1 MYFLSSGGQK
11 PKFQVTG
18 ESRSLRRLWVRVFP
32 ASSSFRQPS
41 AVLSS
46 RPHRSKLCLCGRM
59 ASPVCAISSASL
71 RTRVVRFGARL
82 HHPGTSL
89 PLGFCG
95 LIPAA
100 EAFSTNQ
107 VMLAACRGRDA
118 HVSPGPAFSARHV
131 LGVSSQRVAH
141 GTSGARRVC
150 VSTVRLPP
158 PGGPGAKAEI
168 RPQTQAVP
176 GGLAPLAVS
185 GEGLSLGRAARPQG
199 LAVKGALFSVLC
211 PGVLGFSL
219 GSKSWLPTPQH
230 LTAVAPLLCGGVVYK
245 LPPPPRPSPSP
256 IQRW

>member
-1 MYFLSSGGQK
+1 
-11 PKFQVTG
+11 
-18 ESRSLRRLWVRVFP
+18 
-32 ASSSFRQPS
+32 
-41 AVLSS
+41 
-46 RPHRSKLCLCGRM
+46 M

-118 HVSPGPAFSARHV
+118 LVSPGPAFSARHV

-141 GTSGARRVC
+141 GTSGVRRVC

-185 GEGLSLGRAARPQG
+185 GEGPSLGRAARPQG

-245 LPPPPRPSPSP
+245 LPPPAPALPLPHSEVVRPAETPEAFCP
-256 IQRW
+256 AR